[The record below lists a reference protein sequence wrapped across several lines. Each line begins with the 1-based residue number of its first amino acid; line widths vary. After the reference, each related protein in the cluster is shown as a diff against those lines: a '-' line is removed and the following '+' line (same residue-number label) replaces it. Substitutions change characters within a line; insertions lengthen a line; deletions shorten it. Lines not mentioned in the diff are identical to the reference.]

1 MLLACCHLASLRSI
15 TPPYSNFGRFVERET
30 AFWVLTIDKTKKRL
44 YWFIPYIFVDNTYAM
59 AMGRELYGFPKS
71 VGTMG
76 LPPSPDQAV
85 ELWLETLIVK
95 KYPPLAKGEVLR
107 LVQVRRAPPDDVY
120 SGPIGSWQ
128 DLGDFVRA
136 TVEFLDNQLNLFED
150 IRLFIHSMEDLLR
163 LRIPMLFLKQI
174 RDVVHPRQAA
184 YQAIVETTPFSSR
197 VHQGR
202 FLDSNYDV
210 IIEECDSHP
219 ICADFGMPTTGA
231 LRAKISFYVKFDFE
245 IGLGTT
251 VQG

>member
-1 MLLACCHLASLRSI
+1 M
-15 TPPYSNFGRFVERET
+15 
-30 AFWVLTIDKTKKRL
+30 
-44 YWFIPYIFVDNTYAM
+44 WFT
-59 AMGRELYGFPKS
+59 
-71 VGTMG
+71 
-76 LPPSPDQAV
+76 
-85 ELWLETLIVK
+85 
-95 KYPPLAKGEVLR
+95 
-107 LVQVRRAPPDDVY
+107 
-120 SGPIGSWQ
+120 
-128 DLGDFVRA
+128 
-136 TVEFLDNQLNLFED
+136 
-150 IRLFIHSMEDLLR
+150 
-163 LRIPMLFLKQI
+163 
-174 RDVVHPRQAA
+174 PRQAA